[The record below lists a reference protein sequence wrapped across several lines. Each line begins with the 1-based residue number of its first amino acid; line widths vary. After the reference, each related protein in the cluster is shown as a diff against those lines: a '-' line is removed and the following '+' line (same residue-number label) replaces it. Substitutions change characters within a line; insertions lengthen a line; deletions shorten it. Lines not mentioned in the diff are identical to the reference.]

1 MLQNYIPYVPISSPN
16 VNKSITAVQEPNIL
30 TKFEPENTAP

>member
-30 TKFEPENTAP
+30 TKFGP